1 VVLKLSSKT
10 FDPEL
15 EREGRQPSY
24 PSSILEVLGRG
35 LGRTLL
41 QKGFPKKLY
50 SVLIRLL
57 FLLQINTG

>member
-1 VVLKLSSKT
+1 VVLKLSPKT

-15 EREGRQPSY
+15 GREGKQPSY

-50 SVLIRLL
+50 SALIILL
-57 FLLQINTG
+57 FFITSKY